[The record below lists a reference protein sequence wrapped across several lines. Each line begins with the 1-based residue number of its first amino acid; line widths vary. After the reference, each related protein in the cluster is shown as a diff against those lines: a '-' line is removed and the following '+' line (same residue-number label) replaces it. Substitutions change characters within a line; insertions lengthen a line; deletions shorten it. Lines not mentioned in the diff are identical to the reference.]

1 MFIHSSL
8 SRQVQRCRC
17 QLKASLS
24 APHLPQ
30 TAVILCFSFPF
41 PLALLPGFHA
51 FSRQAYISPIL
62 LHFHFIYGCLNSLN
76 ALLLSLSRKIIFL
89 AGGMSPYT
97 GLLHTD
103 HQPTAHVQQPS
114 GCPPQSQPTNSTDHR
129 PNPGRPPL
137 PRVVV
142 VSIFHTFESSIAY
155 PASGPLQGC
164 ILTEVH
170 RPRYYLNA
178 RACRR
183 GIWTSPT
190 E

>member
-1 MFIHSSL
+1 MMFIHSSL

-51 FSRQAYISPIL
+51 FSRQAYISPNL

-103 HQPTAHVQQPS
+103 HQPTSSCSAAFWLPPS
-114 GCPPQSQPTNSTDHR
+114 VSTNKCTDHR

-137 PRVVV
+137 PRVL
-142 VSIFHTFESSIAY
+142 
-155 PASGPLQGC
+155 GPLVLFGLQ
-164 ILTEVH
+164 
-170 RPRYYLNA
+170 
-178 RACRR
+178 
-183 GIWTSPT
+183 
-190 E
+190 

>member
-8 SRQVQRCRC
+8 SRP
-17 QLKASLS
+17 LS
-24 APHLPQ
+24 SSVSHFL
-30 TAVILCFSFPF
+30 F
-41 PLALLPGFHA
+41 
-51 FSRQAYISPIL
+51 L
-62 LHFHFIYGCLNSLN
+62 LHFCRVFTLFPDKLTFHLIYYVFISFMVVSIRSTLCFYRCPARFFFWRGECRPTQVFYTQITSQQLMFSSL
-76 ALLLSLSRKIIFL
+76 L
-89 AGGMSPYT
+89 A
-97 GLLHTD
+97 
-103 HQPTAHVQQPS
+103 A
-114 GCPPQSQPTNSTDHR
+114 PPQSQPTNSTDHR

-142 VSIFHTFESSIAY
+142 VSLFHTFESSIAY

-170 RPRYYLNA
+170 RPRYYLSA